1 MKALSTYLTTIL
13 KALFIFFAPVKG
25 IVILVIVAIL
35 LDTSFGLWKSKKT
48 GVEILSKKLR
58 HGFVPKL
65 ISYIAAVCLTYAA
78 DFFILND
85 LTQMVVSV
93 DYLSTKLIGLIL
105 LSIEVK
111 SMDESFL
118 AVKGYSFLAK
128 ITGLIHKAKDIKK
141 QLAE

>member
-1 MKALSTYLTTIL
+1 MKTYLTTIL
-13 KALFIFFAPVKG
+13 KTLLIFFAPVKG

-35 LDTSFGLWKSKKT
+35 LDTCFGLWKAKKT
-48 GVEILSKKLR
+48 GVEILSKRLR

-65 ISYIAAVCLTYAA
+65 ISYIACVCLTYAA

-118 AVKGYSFLAK
+118 AVKGYSFLNK
-128 ITGLIHKAKDIKK
+128 IIGLIHKAKNVKK
-141 QLAE
+141 QLQE